1 MRTIEPIPLDADE
14 NPIEIGK
21 TYMDVR
27 TGHIGTL
34 AWVTF
39 DEDGWNCNFDGD
51 WEIEEDEPA
60 ITDLTGNISKEQLAR
75 VELIHLIS
83 VTNGPLKGVD
93 IERFM
98 SILNFIQENADL
110 IKRAYPQA
118 FA

>member
-1 MRTIEPIPLDADE
+1 MIKLESIPLDADG

-21 TYMDVR
+21 TYMNVR

-34 AWVTF
+34 DWVTF
-39 DEDGWNCNFDGD
+39 NEDGWECTFDGD
-51 WEIEEDEPA
+51 WDIEEDEPA
-60 ITDLTGNISKEQLAR
+60 ITDLTGNISNEQLAR
-75 VELIHLIS
+75 VELDHLIS
-83 VTNGPLKGVD
+83 ANNGPLKGVD